1 MLTVERGTAAL
12 PKEQLPEACLWAR
25 PTRNSRSRG
34 SLWRQDKRKSCEVE
48 AGRELGG
55 RQSVSAPFVVSA
67 RLRPRR

>member
-1 MLTVERGTAAL
+1 MPMGAPNKEFAL
-12 PKEQLPEACLWAR
+12 AWKPVA
-25 PTRNSRSRG
+25 
-34 SLWRQDKRKSCEVE
+34 QDKRKSCEVE